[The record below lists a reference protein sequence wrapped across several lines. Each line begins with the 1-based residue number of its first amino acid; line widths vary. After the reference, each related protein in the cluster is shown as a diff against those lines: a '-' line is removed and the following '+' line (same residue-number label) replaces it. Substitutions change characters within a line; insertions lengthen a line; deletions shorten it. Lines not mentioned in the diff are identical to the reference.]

1 MAAVHPQQPQE
12 PLPPGWECRFDPRT
26 GRYYFINHIDHAT
39 TWEDPRLRHPQLQQG
54 SYAKYYLYGIAKPS
68 SGHIKAYPTY
78 YGTLHY
84 PNVAPAV
91 APAVSTAAPA
101 QSGYS
106 PYCGSPRTPY
116 RLKQDGGVVQ
126 VDERILM
133 KLCLQFPTVEEGHIW
148 QLLKQYHNRE
158 NVVVSALLAEG
169 HPRAQTNL
177 MAHEHLTP
185 KLQRVDEAVVQKLHS
200 FFPQVDF
207 DHIRSLLKTHN
218 NQEHEVIA
226 ALAAGSSRG
235 SNSRHQSPHPSSPK
249 MKLRYLKL
257 VFPEADE
264 AVLFDVLHNCDNN
277 AQEASNRLIA
287 MGYNKRDTPIT
298 RPNSGQKPNQQQSRP
313 PSDIQR
319 PTLPPE
325 RPITVTP
332 PSAADK
338 NKLMCNLQNQFPA
351 VSRTLVNMALE
362 TSNYNEERAKQFLT
376 AMTPQDK
383 QPAAQSETSVQPVDK
398 ESTVENPT
406 DPAPPVPPRSRHA
419 SSSQE
424 TTEIS
429 SQPSIVEQFLKENAQ
444 EESAGKTSV
453 DVAVSCQKSDRHERP
468 KFKKEVMKVSKAT
481 STHEDQEPIS
491 VYRTR
496 PKGADSSL
504 RKGPC
509 HDLLLKEYMPW
520 IGPDPKNYK
529 GPNPSLCHG
538 PDPNNLGSQNKTR
551 AKGPQPNLR
560 RGPLASIT
568 SYVDSNDTIECNL
581 DLKNSRSS

>member
-1 MAAVHPQQPQE
+1 MLKMAAVHPQQPQE

-39 TWEDPRLRHPQLQQG
+39 TWDDPRLRHTQLQQ
-54 SYAKYYLYGIAKPS
+54 
-68 SGHIKAYPTY
+68 AYPTY

-84 PNVAPAV
+84 PGVAPAV
-91 APAVSTAAPA
+91 TPAVSTAAPA
-101 QSGYS
+101 Q
-106 PYCGSPRTPY
+106 
-116 RLKQDGGVVQ
+116 QDGGVVQ

-169 HPRAQTNL
+169 HPRAQIHPT
-177 MAHEHLTP
+177 AHEHLTP
-185 KLQRVDEAVVQKLHS
+185 KLQRHPDSEPLQVDEAIVQKLHG
-200 FFPQVDF
+200 FFPQAEF
-207 DHIRSLLKTHN
+207 DHIRNLLKTHN

-226 ALAAGSSRG
+226 ALAAGNRG

-298 RPNSGQKPNQQQSRP
+298 RPNSGQKPPQQQSRP
-313 PSDIQR
+313 NSDIQR
-319 PTLPPE
+319 PTLPSE
-325 RPITVTP
+325 RPITMTP
-332 PSAADK
+332 PTAADK

-351 VSRTLVNMALE
+351 ISRTLVNMALE

-383 QPAAQSETSVQPVDK
+383 QPTVQSEAVVQPADK
-398 ESTVENPT
+398 DNTVENSCPAIT
-406 DPAPPVPPRSRHA
+406 DPTPPVPPRSRHV

-424 TTEIS
+424 TTETS
-429 SQPSIVEQFLKENAQ
+429 TQPSIVEQFLKENTQ
-444 EESAGKTSV
+444 EEVLGKHSV
-453 DVAVSCQKSDRHERP
+453 DVAVSCQKNDKHERP
-468 KFKKEVMKVSKAT
+468 KFKKEVLKVSKAT

-491 VYRTR
+491 IYRTR

-529 GPNPSLCHG
+529 GPNPSLCRG
-538 PDPNNLGSQNKTR
+538 PDPSNRNSQNKTR

-568 SYVDSNDTIECNL
+568 SYVDSNDTITCNL
-581 DLKNSRSS
+581 ELKNSRSS

>member
-1 MAAVHPQQPQE
+1 MLKMAAVHPQQPQE

-39 TWEDPRLRHPQLQQG
+39 TWDDPRLRHTQLQQ
-54 SYAKYYLYGIAKPS
+54 
-68 SGHIKAYPTY
+68 AYPTY

-84 PNVAPAV
+84 PGVAPAV
-91 APAVSTAAPA
+91 TPAVSTTAPA
-101 QSGYS
+101 Q
-106 PYCGSPRTPY
+106 
-116 RLKQDGGVVQ
+116 QDGGVVQ

-169 HPRAQTNL
+169 HPRAQIHPT
-177 MAHEHLTP
+177 AHEHLTP
-185 KLQRVDEAVVQKLHS
+185 KLQRHPDSEPLQVDEAIVQKLHG
-200 FFPQVDF
+200 FFPQAEF
-207 DHIRSLLKTHN
+207 DHIRNLLKTHN

-226 ALAAGSSRG
+226 ALAAGNRG

-298 RPNSGQKPNQQQSRP
+298 RPNSGQKPPQQQSRP
-313 PSDIQR
+313 NSDIQR
-319 PTLPPE
+319 PTLPSE
-325 RPITVTP
+325 RPITMTP
-332 PSAADK
+332 PTAADK

-351 VSRTLVNMALE
+351 ISRTLVNMALE

-383 QPAAQSETSVQPVDK
+383 QPTVQSEPVVQPADK
-398 ESTVENPT
+398 DNTVENSCPAIT
-406 DPAPPVPPRSRHA
+406 DPTPPVPPRSRHV

-424 TTEIS
+424 TTETS
-429 SQPSIVEQFLKENAQ
+429 TQPSIVEQFLKENTQ
-444 EESAGKTSV
+444 EEVLGKHSV
-453 DVAVSCQKSDRHERP
+453 DVAVSCQKNDKHERP
-468 KFKKEVMKVSKAT
+468 KFKKEVLKVSKAT

-491 VYRTR
+491 IYRTR

-529 GPNPSLCHG
+529 GPNPSLCRG
-538 PDPNNLGSQNKTR
+538 PDPSNRNSQNKTR

-568 SYVDSNDTIECNL
+568 SYVDSNDTITCNL
-581 DLKNSRSS
+581 ELKNSRSS

>member
-1 MAAVHPQQPQE
+1 MLKMAAVHPQQPQE

-39 TWEDPRLRHPQLQQG
+39 TWDDPRLRHTQLQQ
-54 SYAKYYLYGIAKPS
+54 
-68 SGHIKAYPTY
+68 AYPTY

-84 PNVAPAV
+84 PGVAPAV
-91 APAVSTAAPA
+91 TPAVSTAAPA
-101 QSGYS
+101 Q
-106 PYCGSPRTPY
+106 
-116 RLKQDGGVVQ
+116 QDGGVVQ

-169 HPRAQTNL
+169 HPRAQIHPT
-177 MAHEHLTP
+177 AHEHLTP
-185 KLQRVDEAVVQKLHS
+185 KLQRHPDSEPLQVDEAIVQKLHG
-200 FFPQVDF
+200 FFPQAEF
-207 DHIRSLLKTHN
+207 DHIRNLLKTHN

-226 ALAAGSSRG
+226 ALAAGNRG

-298 RPNSGQKPNQQQSRP
+298 RPNSGQKPPQQQSRP
-313 PSDIQR
+313 NSDIQR
-319 PTLPPE
+319 PTLPSE
-325 RPITVTP
+325 RPITMTP
-332 PSAADK
+332 PTAADK

-351 VSRTLVNMALE
+351 ISRTLVNMALE

-383 QPAAQSETSVQPVDK
+383 QPTVQSEPVVQPADK
-398 ESTVENPT
+398 DNTVENSCPAIT
-406 DPAPPVPPRSRHA
+406 DPTPPVPPRSRHV

-424 TTEIS
+424 TTETS
-429 SQPSIVEQFLKENAQ
+429 TQPSIVEQFLKENTQ
-444 EESAGKTSV
+444 EEVLGKHSV
-453 DVAVSCQKSDRHERP
+453 DVAVSCQKNDKHERP
-468 KFKKEVMKVSKAT
+468 KFKKEVLKVSKAT

-491 VYRTR
+491 IYRTR

-529 GPNPSLCHG
+529 GPNPSLCRG
-538 PDPNNLGSQNKTR
+538 PDPSNRNSQNKTR

-568 SYVDSNDTIECNL
+568 SYVDSNDTITCNL
-581 DLKNSRSS
+581 ELKNSRSS